1 MIYVWS
7 AFFVL
12 VVALLALDLGV
23 LNRKD
28 HVIGFKEASRW
39 TALWI
44 TIGVSFGGI
53 VYLIYAQHWFGIQLA
68 QHDPNVPD
76 GIEALT
82 LYITGYL
89 LEKSLSI
96 DNIFVIAMVFDRFA
110 VQREYRHRVLFWGIL
125 GALVMR
131 AIMIFGGIWL
141 IEKFDWIFYF
151 FGAWL
156 IWQGI
161 SSVRGGDDD
170 EDVDP
175 EKSLIFRMA
184 SRVMPLRGGP
194 HHGHFTT
201 REGGKFAFTTLAL
214 TLVVVE
220 WTDVAFALDSVPAVL
235 AVTTEPFIVFTSNIF
250 AILGLRALFFMLEGM
265 LAEFEVLEYAL
276 AAILVFIGLKMIL
289 HNWVHVPNLLSLGII
304 AGILV
309 AAVVGERILRSR
321 KASEPASGEPADP
334 PSDGGAD
341 APHES

>member
-53 VYLIYAQHWFGIQLA
+53 VYLIYDQHWFGIQLA

-76 GIEALT
+76 GVEALT
-82 LYITGYL
+82 LYLTGYL

-110 VQREYRHRVLFWGIL
+110 VERQYRHRVLFWGII

-161 SSVRGGDDD
+161 SSVRGDDD
-170 EDVDP
+170 EVDP
-175 EKSLIFRMA
+175 EKTLIFRMA

-201 REGGKFAFTTLAL
+201 RDGGKFAFTTLAL

-265 LAEFEVLEYAL
+265 LAEFEVLAYAL

-304 AGILV
+304 VGILLL
-309 AAVVGERILRSR
+309 AVVGERVRRGR
-321 KASEPASGEPADP
+321 KPSEPEASGPAA
-334 PSDGGAD
+334 GD
-341 APHES
+341 APSEAEAPRES

>member
-1 MIYVWS
+1 MNYVWS

-44 TIGVSFGGI
+44 TIGVSFGGV
-53 VYLIYAQHWFGIQLA
+53 VYLIYSQHWFGIQLA

-110 VQREYRHRVLFWGIL
+110 VARQYRHRVLFWGIL

-161 SSVRGGDDD
+161 SSVRGDDD
-170 EDVDP
+170 EVDP

-194 HHGHFTT
+194 HHGKFTT

-265 LAEFEVLEYAL
+265 LAEFEVLAYAL

-289 HNWVHVPNLLSLGII
+289 HNWVHVPNLASLGII
-304 AGILV
+304 VGILV
-309 AAVVGERILRSR
+309 LAIVGERVRR
-321 KASEPASGEPADP
+321 ARAPKEPEAEAKADP
-334 PSDGGAD
+334 VAEAD

>member
-1 MIYVWS
+1 MNYVWS

-44 TIGVSFGGI
+44 TIGVSFGGV
-53 VYLIYAQHWFGIQLA
+53 VYLIYSQHWFGIQLA

-110 VQREYRHRVLFWGIL
+110 VARQYRHRVLFWGII

-141 IEKFDWIFYF
+141 IEQFDWIFYF

-161 SSVRGGDDD
+161 SSVRGDDD
-170 EDVDP
+170 DVDP
-175 EKSLIFRMA
+175 EKTLIFRMA

-194 HHGHFTT
+194 HNGHFTT

-265 LAEFEVLEYAL
+265 LAEFEVLAYAL

-289 HNWVHVPNLLSLGII
+289 HNWVHIPNLLSLGII
-304 AGILV
+304 VGILV
-309 AAVVGERILRSR
+309 LAVVGERVRR
-321 KASEPASGEPADP
+321 ARAPKEPDAEAKADP
-334 PSDGGAD
+334 VAEAD